1 MWLLE
6 WLVRNA
12 WAQSAAE
19 PSSQTSFAVYTSSS
33 MFMLDAVFIVA
44 SLVAFKLYA
53 RWPAYERWLVGLT
66 LVAFILYE
74 PVLMALRHGVSF
86 WWQLRQTPWF
96 IWLVPLVLLAVWMA
110 LKTFTQWLKPPD
122 AATPMQPSP
131 RQWQRTVPAPA
142 GPAWTAAEA
151 SAPPAPDSSAAPG
164 HAQRRDTASQAKAD
178 AKRHDASDSATPTSA
193 SAPHNDGVFLS
204 YRRDDSADVTGR
216 IYDRLVQRFGK
227 AQVFKDVDSIP
238 LGVDFREHLGDVVGR
253 CSVVLVVIGDR
264 WLSAGAPGAR
274 RLDDAADF
282 VRIEIES
289 ALERRI
295 PVVPLLVRGA
305 MIPGDTDLPPT
316 LRPLAYRNG
325 IAVRPDPDFHRDM
338 DRLITGLE
346 SHLGR

>member
-6 WLVRNA
+6 LLVRNA
-12 WAQSAAE
+12 WAQGAPE
-19 PSSQTSFAVYTSSS
+19 PSGQTPLADYTASS
-33 MFMLDAVFIVA
+33 MFSFDLVFIAA
-44 SLVAFKLYA
+44 SLVAFKLYS
-53 RWPAYERWLVGLT
+53 RWPTYERWLVGLT
-66 LVAFILYE
+66 LIAFILYA
-74 PVLMALRHGVSF
+74 PALMALRHGVSF
-86 WWQLRQTPWF
+86 WWQLQQTPWF
-96 IWLVPLVLLAVWMA
+96 IWMVPLVLLAVWMA
-110 LKTFTQWLKPPD
+110 LKTYTQWLKPPEAAARVQASPQRWQRAAPEPAEQARTASPANDPPAHEQSAEPTRTHSRD
-122 AATPMQPSP
+122 AASREKT
-131 RQWQRTVPAPA
+131 
-142 GPAWTAAEA
+142 
-151 SAPPAPDSSAAPG
+151 
-164 HAQRRDTASQAKAD
+164 D
-178 AKRHDASDSATPTSA
+178 ATRHDATERVTPKAA

-305 MIPGDTDLPPT
+305 AIPGDTDLPPT

-346 SHLGR
+346 SHLRH